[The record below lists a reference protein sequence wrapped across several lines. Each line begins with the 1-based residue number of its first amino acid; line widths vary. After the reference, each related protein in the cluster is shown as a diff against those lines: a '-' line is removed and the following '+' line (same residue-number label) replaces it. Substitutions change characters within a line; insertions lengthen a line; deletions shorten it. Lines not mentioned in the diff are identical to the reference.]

1 MARAATT
8 TMGGSWLP
16 FLGRCRIF
24 GIVDKD
30 RGSQGGVMII
40 AVSGHPF
47 FSVGR
52 GYARVC
58 VGKDGGTAGGLV
70 HKCHRLKIPAS
81 LLHLPAM
88 TFC

>member
-1 MARAATT
+1 
-8 TMGGSWLP
+8 
-16 FLGRCRIF
+16 
-24 GIVDKD
+24 
-30 RGSQGGVMII
+30 MII
-40 AVSGHPF
+40 AASGHPF

-70 HKCHRLKIPAS
+70 HKCHRTKFPAS